1 MVLTSIE
8 GQAMLCGWIAVVEE
22 RTASFPKRG
31 LAVGILYQVSNR
43 KEEFTA
49 TEAGSCLAFTGG
61 EGSPPKDVEISARP

>member
-1 MVLTSIE
+1 MALTSIQ
-8 GQAMLCGWIAVVEE
+8 GQAVLCGWIAVVEE

-49 TEAGSCLAFTGG
+49 TEGRQLSCIHWQRG
-61 EGSPPKDVEISARP
+61 ESA